1 MRKSIQLILIAI
13 IASVSGHV
21 FVSNI
26 EHIIYLNTKTYTY
39 HFQDN
44 ASIEDIKNSIQ
55 NIENNLVKME
65 ELNNS
70 YLSTKELSDIK
81 GTINENLE
89 IAKKMPFLTYDSP
102 KVVLNEAEFY
112 IDIKSTV
119 NFGATGLINSYKT
132 LAKYNDNLDY
142 NNFTQN
148 ALMQLLYLDFIAKD
162 IRENYKYPTSGDY
175 NMSYDMKPLAL
186 INSVIV
192 KLNTIEYISELVLES
207 GDIHE

>member
-39 HFQDN
+39 QLQDN
-44 ASIEDIKNSIQ
+44 SSLETIKTSIKNIEDNMAEIDKLS
-55 NIENNLVKME
+55 
-65 ELNNS
+65 NS
-70 YLSTKELSDIK
+70 YLSEKELSDIK
-81 GTINENLE
+81 DTLNQNLE
-89 IAKKMPFLTYDSP
+89 TAKKMPFLTYDSP